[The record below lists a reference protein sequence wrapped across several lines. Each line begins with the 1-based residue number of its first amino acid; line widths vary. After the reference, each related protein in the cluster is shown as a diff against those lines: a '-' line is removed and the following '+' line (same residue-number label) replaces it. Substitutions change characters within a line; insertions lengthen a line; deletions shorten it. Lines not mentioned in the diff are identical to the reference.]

1 MYSAGAAPK
10 LVEDLSDATLL
21 AAETAT
27 LSCRISAGDPAAEL
41 RWYRDGKE
49 IHAGGAR
56 RLELTRDG
64 DVAALTIASAE
75 PADSAVYRCEAA
87 NKLGKVATEA
97 RLVVNSTCFA
107 FTVTTTTTTAV
118 GGVA

>member
-1 MYSAGAAPK
+1 VYSAGAAPK

-49 IHAGGAR
+49 IHAGK

-107 FTVTTTTTTAV
+107 FTATTTTTTAV